1 MHTCIYTLKTW
12 KNQHSLHCVVA
23 LSPTNN
29 HHDLPYEASVYSSED
44 GLMRVAVD
52 AHALQF
58 RCSSTELRPAV
69 PPQHYWHPADH
80 ASACSIF
87 FFEEEEE
94 VEEEEEEFEYNSVLY
109 SGLTRKTVSEAALST
124 QEWLCDCSCRCVD
137 SNVFGMEYFSRRSA
151 SSGCCWGMPWRTEKD
166 WRLRGLKCARNGI
179 FLVVRVRD
187 FQLILPKLKYF
198 NLVKK
203 LVSVF
208 SHKKLF

>member
-29 HHDLPYEASVYSSED
+29 HHDLPYAASVYFSED
-44 GLMRVAVD
+44 GLMRSRS
-52 AHALQF
+52 
-58 RCSSTELRPAV
+58 RCSRSAVSLLINRAAASCAASTLLTSSWSRERLLK
-69 PPQHYWHPADH
+69 
-80 ASACSIF
+80 F
-87 FFEEEEE
+87 LFEEEEE
-94 VEEEEEEFEYNSVLY
+94 VEEKEEEFEYNSVLY

-187 FQLILPKLKYF
+187 FADFAKA
-198 NLVKK
+198 
-203 LVSVF
+203 
-208 SHKKLF
+208 

>member
-1 MHTCIYTLKTW
+1 MIFRTRPRSIFPRTDWCVSQSMLTLC
-12 KNQHSLHCVVA
+12 SFVA
-23 LSPTNN
+23 HQQSCGQLCRLNIT
-29 HHDLPYEASVYSSED
+29 DIQLIT
-44 GLMRVAVD
+44 R
-52 AHALQF
+52 ALAQ
-58 RCSSTELRPAV
+58 
-69 PPQHYWHPADH
+69 
-80 ASACSIF
+80 F

-187 FQLILPKLKYF
+187 FQLILPKLKKYF

-203 LVSVF
+203 LF
-208 SHKKLF
+208 

>member
-1 MHTCIYTLKTW
+1 MIFRTRPRSIFPRTDWCVSQSMLTLC
-12 KNQHSLHCVVA
+12 SFVA
-23 LSPTNN
+23 HQQSCGQLCRLNIT
-29 HHDLPYEASVYSSED
+29 DIQLIT
-44 GLMRVAVD
+44 R
-52 AHALQF
+52 ALAQ
-58 RCSSTELRPAV
+58 
-69 PPQHYWHPADH
+69 
-80 ASACSIF
+80 F

-179 FLVVRVRD
+179 FLVGGRCATNGVAGWYRGALKKSGD
-187 FQLILPKLKYF
+187 FD
-198 NLVKK
+198 LVHRL
-203 LVSVF
+203 LVS
-208 SHKKLF
+208 